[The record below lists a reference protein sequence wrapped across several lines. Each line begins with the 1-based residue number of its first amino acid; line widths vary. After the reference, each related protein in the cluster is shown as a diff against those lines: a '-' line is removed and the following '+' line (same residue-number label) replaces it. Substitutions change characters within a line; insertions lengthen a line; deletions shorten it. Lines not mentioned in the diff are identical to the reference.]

1 MTERVL
7 KVERDFPFLPKPH
20 ELRLVLADTPPPAE
34 RVTGAFALVFDGDRF
49 LMTRLRDPARAW
61 DIPGGGVEPGEIP
74 EQAMRREVYEETGV
88 RLGPARLFAYQEVR
102 LLGPRPADYCA
113 PYPDSYV
120 LFYRAEV
127 GALEPFTATEESEGP
142 GFLTPEEARRTLW
155 AQRVPAFY
163 EAALVDAIGGGSPP
177 AAS

>member
-74 EQAMRREVYEETGV
+74 EQAMRREVYEEIVWSETADFEVIRRNARAAARVDTQLVEGGHGYTGH
-88 RLGPARLFAYQEVR
+88 
-102 LLGPRPADYCA
+102 
-113 PYPDSYV
+113 
-120 LFYRAEV
+120 
-127 GALEPFTATEESEGP
+127 
-142 GFLTPEEARRTLW
+142 
-155 AQRVPAFY
+155 
-163 EAALVDAIGGGSPP
+163 EAA
-177 AAS
+177 AADVIADWLASLG